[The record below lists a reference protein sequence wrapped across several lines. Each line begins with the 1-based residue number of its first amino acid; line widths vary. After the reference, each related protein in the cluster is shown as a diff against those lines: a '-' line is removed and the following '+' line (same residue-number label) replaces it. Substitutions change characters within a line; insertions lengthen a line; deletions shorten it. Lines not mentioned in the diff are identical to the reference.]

1 MSECQHTS
9 PSRRSSTL
17 HDPHRHSPNSP
28 QSVEER
34 VADHESIEEAKGK
47 GGLVPFLRMVEE
59 DVRQAFG
66 DVVIDEF
73 GHGSLLRCM
82 VGSS

>member
-1 MSECQHTS
+1 M
-9 PSRRSSTL
+9 
-17 HDPHRHSPNSP
+17 
-28 QSVEER
+28 
-34 VADHESIEEAKGK
+34 ADHESIEEAKGK